1 MKKPFLGSEPM
12 LKRKESLY
20 FWGPSLYGYWVWD
33 CDGSKVRFKSR
44 EEAVLVIN
52 SYRWIGRFFKTGL
65 VFFAAAFIYS
75 CDKSIKASSKLER
88 EQKAEVEQLCKGL
101 IEVDFENVIKGKLSS
116 LINRSKK
123 DATRV
128 HSENINFEE
137 LGMVQPINLIV
148 DARYVDKAFFRNG
161 KATYSQEI
169 PPHIHIRLSLLKSP
183 VVCSVKIDANTG
195 NIVEQLMLKRRE

>member
-1 MKKPFLGSEPM
+1 MKNTSLDSQPM
-12 LKRKESLY
+12 LKIGESLDY
-20 FWGPSLYGYWVWD
+20 SSSSSLPWIWTNRNGVEM
-33 CDGSKVRFKSR
+33 RFKSR
-44 EEAVLVIN
+44 EEAVSEIN
-52 SYRWIGRFFKTGL
+52 FCRWTGRFFKTSL
-65 VFFAAAFIYS
+65 AILAAAFIYS
-75 CDKSIKASSKLER
+75 CDESIKASDQLER

-137 LGMVQPINLIV
+137 SGVVQSINLIV

-161 KATYSQEI
+161 KGTSFQEI
-169 PPHIHIRLSLLKSP
+169 PPHIHIRLSLPESP